1 MDIWK
6 NNNAPCVLIAA
17 RNDEKTLPACLLS
30 VREAIGANTWALF
43 ASINDST
50 DNSYDIIHEFASNSS
65 AKVFSI
71 EKYADSPSAAVAKNR
86 AVKLSLPYRKE
97 FPAYF
102 FMDADDLMGENRISG
117 LLKIAEKTNCK
128 FVIGDWADRKGK
140 GNKMQKA
147 KRNYNS
153 LKFGPWA
160 TVIHES
166 LIPHDGNFFPDI
178 EGQWFEDLMLWHK
191 MRYEGV
197 KMEAAPGV
205 MTHVYIRRGGSYS
218 GVDIEEK
225 VVRVRN
231 YKKYIRANYNW
242 WKKEEWKTKRK

>member
-1 MDIWK
+1 MSIWE
-6 NNNAPCVLIAA
+6 NTSACVLLAA
-17 RNDEKTLPACLLS
+17 RNDEETLPACLES
-30 VREAIGANTWALF
+30 IGKAVESNTWALF
-43 ASINDST
+43 ASVNDSN
-50 DNSYDIIHEFASNSS
+50 DNSYDIIHRFASNSS

-71 EKYADSPSAAVAKNR
+71 EKYEDSPSAAVAKNR
-86 AVKLSLPYRKE
+86 AIKLSLPYRKE
-97 FPAYF
+97 FSAYF

-117 LLKIAEKTNCK
+117 LLKVASETGCGL
-128 FVIGDWADRKGK
+128 VIGDWADRKGK
-140 GNKMQKA
+140 GDKIQKA
-147 KRNYNS
+147 NRNYNS

-166 LIPHDGNFFPDI
+166 LIPADGSLFPDI
-178 EGQWFEDLMLWHK
+178 EGQWFEDLLLWHK

-197 KMEAAPGV
+197 EMESAPGV
-205 MTHVYIRRGGSYS
+205 MTHIYIRRDGSYS
-218 GVDIEEK
+218 GADIEEK

>member
-1 MDIWK
+1 MDNWE
-6 NNNAPCVLIAA
+6 NTNACVLLAA
-17 RNDEKTLPACLLS
+17 RNDEKTLPKCLES
-30 VREAIGANTWALF
+30 VKAAVEGKQWALF
-43 ASINDST
+43 ASVNDSA
-50 DNSYDIIHEFASNSS
+50 DSSYDIIHEFASGSS

-71 EKYADSPSAAVAKNR
+71 ESYADSPSAAVAKNR

-102 FMDADDLMGENRISG
+102 FMDADDLMGENRVNG
-117 LLKIAEKTNCK
+117 LLKVAKKTNCR
-128 FVIGDWADRKGK
+128 FVIGDWEDRAGK
-140 GNKMQKA
+140 GGRVHEA
-147 KRNYNS
+147 KRNYDS

-166 LIPHDGNFFPDI
+166 LVPDDGNFFPNI
-178 EGQWFEDLMLWHK
+178 EGQWFEDLLLWHK

-197 KMEAAPGV
+197 QMEVAPGV
-205 MTHVYIRRGGSYS
+205 LTHIYIRRDGSYS

-225 VVRVRN
+225 VIRVRH

-242 WKKEEWKTKRK
+242 WKREEWKTKKK